1 MDALAEFAG
10 PLIKR
15 RAAGPGNRDHGALA
29 VQRGGDRAAD
39 ATARA
44 SDERLLS
51 GKVKHPK
58 IS

>member
-1 MDALAEFAG
+1 MDALAELAR

-44 SDERLLS
+44 SDERPLP
-51 GKVKHPK
+51 GKIEHRK